1 MSLVANLSTINC
13 QLSTLNSQLSTMRAG
28 TGAPFDPKLSDAT
41 LVIRVW
47 GRTLLSTIN
56 YQLSIVDVLAICL
69 QQW

>member
-1 MSLVANLSTINC
+1 M
-13 QLSTLNSQLSTMRAG
+13 AG

-56 YQLSIVDVLAICL
+56 SQLSTINSQLSTI
-69 QQW
+69 